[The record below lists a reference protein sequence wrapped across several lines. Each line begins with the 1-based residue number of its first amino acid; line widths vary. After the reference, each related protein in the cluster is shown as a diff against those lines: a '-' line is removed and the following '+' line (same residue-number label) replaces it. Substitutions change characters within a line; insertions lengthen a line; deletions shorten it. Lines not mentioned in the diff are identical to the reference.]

1 MENKIEQAIAL
12 REGGHH
18 KESLKM
24 LLTLS
29 KEFSSSKLLY
39 QIAVTYD
46 KLGKETL
53 AIPYYK
59 NAIKQGLD
67 NVTLSNAFL
76 GLGSSYR
83 TIGEYNLAKKTLKQA
98 IKQFPRDHSL
108 KVFYAMTLYN
118 LKEFKEAIQLTL
130 TLLAKTSQDE
140 NIQHYAKAIAYYA
153 KKLDKKFQ

>member
-1 MENKIEQAIAL
+1 MENRIEHAIAL
-12 REGGHH
+12 RDRGQL

-24 LLTLS
+24 LISLS
-29 KEFSSSKLLY
+29 KEYSSSELHY

-46 KLGKETL
+46 KNGKETL

-59 NAIKQGLD
+59 SAIKQGLD
-67 NVTLSNAFL
+67 SVTLSNAFL

-83 TIGEYNLAKKTLKQA
+83 TIGAYSLAKKTLMKA
-98 IKQFPRDHSL
+98 IKQYPRDNSL

-118 LKEFKEAIQLTL
+118 LKEFKKAIQLTL

-140 NIQHYAKAIAYYA
+140 NIRHYARAIEYYA
-153 KKLDKKFQ
+153 TNLDKKFK

>member
-12 REGGHH
+12 REGGHL

-29 KEFSSSKLLY
+29 KEFSSSELHY

-46 KLGKETL
+46 KIGKESL

-59 NAIKQGLD
+59 SAIKQGLD
-67 NVTLSNAFL
+67 KVTLSNAFL

-83 TIGEYNLAKKTLKQA
+83 TIGAYSLAKNTLKKA
-98 IKQFPRDHSL
+98 IKQYPRDNSL

-118 LKEFKEAIQLTL
+118 LKEFKNAIQITL

-153 KKLDKKFQ
+153 NKLDKKFI